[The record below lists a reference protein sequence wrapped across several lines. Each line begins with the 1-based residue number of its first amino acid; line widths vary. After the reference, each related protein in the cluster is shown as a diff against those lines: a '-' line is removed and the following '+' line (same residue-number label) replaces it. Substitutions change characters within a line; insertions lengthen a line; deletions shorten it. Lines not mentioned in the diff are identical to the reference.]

1 MAKRI
6 GIFVCHCGVNIAGVV
21 DVERVAKEM
30 ASYPG
35 VAFSTTYQ
43 YMCSEPGQ
51 NLIRQKIEEEN
62 LDAVVVAACSPS
74 MHEETF
80 RNVCKDYFN
89 PHRCEMANIREQ
101 CSWVHDAEEATEKAI
116 KVLKATV
123 EKLRGNEDLEPIF
136 VPVEKRCLVI
146 GGGIAGI
153 QASLDIADAGYEVV
167 LVEKE
172 PSIGGRMA
180 QLSETFPTLDCS
192 QCILT
197 PKMVS
202 VARHP
207 NIKLM
212 AYSEVIDI
220 SGYVGNF
227 NVKILKKPRYIDE
240 DKCTVCGDCED
251 VCPAI
256 VPNEFDMERK
266 ARKAIYIPF
275 PQAVPSTYTIDREAC
290 LGLAPLACAQCKEAC
305 EADAIDYDM
314 QPEIVEEKVGAI
326 VVATGYD
333 LYPKENLT
341 EYGYGEDYDI
351 ITSLE
356 FERMLSASGPTGGKI
371 IKPSTGKEPK
381 KVVFVQCAG
390 SRDKNHMPYCS
401 SICCMY
407 TAKHALLYKHAVHD
421 GEAYIF
427 YIDIRATGKGYEEF
441 IARVME
447 EERINYIRGKV
458 AKIYREG
465 DKIKVWGIDT
475 LTGKKVEIDAD
486 LVVLAMAVVGKEET
500 RDIAKLLKV
509 AVGEG
514 NFLKEAHPKLKPV
527 ESLSRGIYFA
537 GCAQSPKDIPATVA
551 QASAT
556 ASKVLAMFSRDKL
569 EKDPM
574 VAVVDEEHCSGCGIC
589 ISVCPYGAMQRQPSG
604 KAKCIEA
611 LCEGC
616 GTCAAACP
624 SNNIEMK
631 NSSDEQIKKMVE
643 VVI

>member
-6 GIFVCHCGVNIAGVV
+6 GVFVCHCGVNIAGTV
-21 DVERVAKEM
+21 DVERVVEEIKD
-30 ASYPG
+30 YPG
-35 VAFSTTYQ
+35 VVFATTYQ

-51 NLIRQKIEEEN
+51 SLIRDKVKEKN

-80 RNVCKDYFN
+80 RNVCRDLMN
-89 PHRCEMANIREQ
+89 PYRCEMANIREQ
-101 CSWVHDAEEATEKAI
+101 CSWVHEGKDATGKAVKI
-116 KVLKATV
+116 IKATI
-123 EKLRGNEDLEPIF
+123 EKLKGNEDLEPIF
-136 VPVEKRCLVI
+136 VPLEKRCLVI

-153 QASLDIADAGYEVV
+153 QTALDIADSGFEVI

-197 PKMVS
+197 PKMVAVS
-202 VARHP
+202 RHP
-207 NIKLM
+207 KVKLY
-212 AYSEVIDI
+212 AYSEILDI

-227 NVKILKKPRYIDE
+227 NVKIMKKPRYVDE
-240 DKCTVCGDCED
+240 NKCTVCGDCEE
-251 VCPAI
+251 VCPVI
-256 VPNEFDMERK
+256 VPNEFDMGRRP
-266 ARKAIYIPF
+266 RKAIYIPF
-275 PQAVPSTYTIDREAC
+275 PQAVPSTYTLDRDAC
-290 LGLAPLACAQCKEAC
+290 LGLFPLICAECKKAC
-305 EADAIDYDM
+305 EAGAINYDM
-314 QPEIVEEKVGAI
+314 QPEVIEEKVGII

-333 LYPKENLT
+333 LYDKNKLV
-341 EYGYGEDYDI
+341 EYGYGEDDDI

-356 FERMLSASGPTGGKI
+356 FERMLSASGPTGGRI
-371 IKPSTGKEPK
+371 IKPSNGKVPK
-381 KVVFVQCAG
+381 KVVFIQCAG
-390 SRDKNHMPYCS
+390 SRDRNHMPYCS

-407 TAKHALLYKHAVHD
+407 TAKHALLYKHHVPD
-421 GEAYIF
+421 GEAFVF

-441 IARVME
+441 ISRVME

-465 DKIKVWGIDT
+465 DKLVVCGADT
-475 LTGKKVEIDAD
+475 LIGRDIEIKAD
-486 LVVLAMAVVGKEET
+486 LVVLALAIVGKEDSKE
-500 RDIAKLLKV
+500 IAKLLKV
-509 AVGEG
+509 AVDDGG
-514 NFLKEAHPKLKPV
+514 FLKEAHPKLKPV
-527 ESLSRGIYFA
+527 EALSRGIYFA
-537 GCAQSPKDIPATVA
+537 GCAQAPKDIPSSVA
-551 QASAT
+551 QASAA
-556 ASKVLAMFSRDKL
+556 ASKAITLLAKDRL

-589 ISVCPYGAMQRQPSG
+589 ISVCPYGAIQRQQNG

-624 SNNIEMK
+624 SNNIEIRNYK
-631 NSSDEQIKKMVE
+631 DGQILKMVE
-643 VVI
+643 VIV

>member
-21 DVERVAKEM
+21 DVEKVAREM

-43 YMCSEPGQ
+43 YMCSDPGQ
-51 NLIRQKIEEEN
+51 NLIREKIEEEN

-116 KVLKATV
+116 KILKATV
-123 EKLRGNEDLEPIF
+123 EKLKGNEDLMPIF
-136 VPVEKRCLVI
+136 VPVEKRCLII

-153 QASLDIADAGYEVV
+153 QAALDVADAGYEVI

-172 PSIGGRMA
+172 ASIGGRMA

-197 PKMVS
+197 PKMVA

-207 NIKLM
+207 RIKLM

-227 NVKILKKPRYIDE
+227 KVKILKKPRYVDE

-251 VCPAI
+251 VCPVI
-256 VPNEFDMERK
+256 VPNEFDMEK
-266 ARKAIYIPF
+266 KPRKAIYIPF

-290 LGLAPLACAQCKEAC
+290 LGLAPLACAQCKDAC
-305 EADAIDYDM
+305 EAEAIDYDM
-314 QPEIVEEKVGAI
+314 QPEIIEENVGAI
-326 VVATGYD
+326 IVATGYD
-333 LYPKENLT
+333 LYDKNNLV
-341 EYGYGEDYDI
+341 EYGYGEDDDI

-371 IKPSTGKEPK
+371 IKPSTGREPK
-381 KVVFVQCAG
+381 KVVFIQCAG
-390 SRDKNHMPYCS
+390 SRDKKHMPYCS

-407 TAKHALLYKHAVHD
+407 TAKHALLYKHHVHD

-447 EERINYIRGKV
+447 EERVNYIRGKV

-465 DKIKVWGIDT
+465 DKIVVWGVDT
-475 LTGKKVEIDAD
+475 LTGKKVEIKAD
-486 LVVLAMAVVGKEET
+486 LVVLAMAIVGKEDT
-500 RDIAKLLKV
+500 KNIAQILKV
-509 AVGEG
+509 AVDEG
-514 NFLKEAHPKLKPV
+514 KFLKESHPKLRPV
-527 ESLSRGIYFA
+527 EALSRGIYFA
-537 GCAQSPKDIPATVA
+537 GCAQSPKDIPSAVA
-551 QASAT
+551 QASA
-556 ASKVLAMFSRDKL
+556 AAAKVSTIFSRDKL

-574 VAVVDEEHCSGCGIC
+574 VAVVDEEHCSGCGVC
-589 ISVCPYGAMQRQPSG
+589 ISVCPYGAMQRQPNG

-616 GTCAAACP
+616 GTCSAACP

-631 NSSDEQIKKMVE
+631 NYNDEQIKRMVE
-643 VVI
+643 VII